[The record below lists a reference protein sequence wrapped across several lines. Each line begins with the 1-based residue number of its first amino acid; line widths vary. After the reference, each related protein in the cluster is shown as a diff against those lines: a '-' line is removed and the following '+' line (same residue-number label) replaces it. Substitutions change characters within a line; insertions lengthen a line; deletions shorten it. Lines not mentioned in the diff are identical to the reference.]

1 MPLLLMLPR
10 ACAAHRDIRPLRR
23 LPKDTGFSLK
33 QSPWTIIYLLINAV
47 SPEEGEDTRKTIYK
61 LRSHL
66 VGTLTEA
73 GFFNLKKVLLYFD
86 LFLTFLS
93 E

>member
-10 ACAAHRDIRPLRR
+10 ACAAHRDIRPLRL
-23 LPKDTGFSLK
+23 LPKDTGYSLK

-47 SPEEGEDTRKTIYK
+47 SLEEGEDTRKTIYK

-66 VGTLTEA
+66 IGTLTET
-73 GFFNLKKVLLYFD
+73 GFFNLKKPCFI
-86 LFLTFLS
+86 LTFF
-93 E
+93 